1 MAGKSL
7 GTLTLDVVAD
17 TGNLQVGLR
26 KAGETMTA
34 FQKRLNTITT
44 GQDSAYQGAMSRMS
58 NYYAK
63 LEKTS
68 EKAVNKLVAHSNTL
82 AGIEN
87 QRKIALENL
96 NKVFHESERSSDAY
110 RVALEGIE
118 SSYAMGVNRVN
129 AYNKALGMTGDKSR
143 FARHEMLNLS
153 YQLNDV
159 FVGFMSGQRPMTIF
173 AQQGAQI
180 GQIAVSAGLGVK
192 GLAVA
197 LASMAKSAALAAGAF
212 LLNPY
217 VLSFTAVLG
226 GAVYAIKQFNDSID
240 DTRNIDEFAKSIG
253 LTREQVKAFKEELD
267 DLGGS
272 SAGFLD
278 TIGAFFEL
286 GKTDSGNWY
295 IPLDQLI
302 KDFDGA
308 LAKMG
313 KSVEDKLDIRQAEAL
328 VKILEDDYFRALD
341 HIISQEEK
349 LNREYKNRV
358 DVIRAY
364 ANASNKAALSLGKDI
379 LFTEEAIQKLIQAQD
394 KFFDDKKW
402 EEWKKGTEGIRT
414 AYKRVQES
422 GLTAL
427 ERLRKE
433 HEENK
438 KAIYGANIIG
448 EISVQ
453 QLNIDLLKEEARY
466 REEINK
472 YKESEEKRN
481 KAANKDIERR
491 SDIMKKLNAEL
502 DNEIARM
509 GMLSGEL
516 AIQQSI
522 DKANERLIKVGTLT
536 SSEEQ
541 SMRTRLS
548 LLQDLKKV
556 QVEYEGIYSR
566 MSENPDKALSAGLT
580 ALAKAQKDLGL
591 STEQYRTEYN
601 RLMDTWEAATDPLYQ
616 INKEL
621 AEQQRLFGLFGDDRT
636 VAARLTP
643 DVTAGMTSAQQAE
656 GEKAIRTSEEMARM
670 QSKLDGLWTENAG
683 AVRNYTES
691 IKALNEAESQGIIT
705 STQHGVAV
713 KDLNIQML
721 QLQALRGDFDN
732 PFEAWSSG
740 LAMYASDYKG
750 VMAELQ
756 TIGANFTSS
765 FANGMSDAFAKSIM
779 AGDSFKDSMYDLAQN
794 ALQMVISQ
802 LIQMAIQAMIVRAI
816 MGFGIAGFGSAGAN
830 SITGAVGAG
839 FGPGLATGGYTGNL
853 PRDKAVNYVHGQE
866 FVVNAN
872 ATARNRALLESINA
886 GKPVTADM
894 VNTRESAKVN
904 VNIQNYG
911 TDKAFEVQQLSAEEI
926 RIIARDEV
934 KTQTPKIFSQQ
945 MSRPNS
951 EIFSAISRNTDIR
964 PRR

>member
-68 EKAVNKLVAHSNTL
+68 ERAVNKLVAHSNTL

-129 AYNKALGMTGDKSR
+129 AYNKVLGMTGDKTR
-143 FARHEMLNLS
+143 LARHEMLNLS

-217 VLSFTAVLG
+217 VLSFTAVVG
-226 GAVYAIKQFNDSID
+226 SAVYAIKQFNDSID

-286 GKTDSGNWY
+286 GKQSDGNWN
-295 IPLDQLI
+295 IPLHQLI
-302 KDFDGA
+302 TDFDGS
-308 LAKMG
+308 LEKMS
-313 KSVEDKLDIRQAEAL
+313 KSVEDKLDIKQAKAL

-453 QLNIDLLKEEARY
+453 QLDIDLLKEEARY

-472 YKESEEKRN
+472 LKESEEKRN

-566 MSENPDKALSAGLT
+566 TQENADKALSAGLT
-580 ALAKAQKDLGL
+580 ALAKAQKELGL
-591 STEQYRTEYN
+591 STEQYRIEFN
-601 RLMDTWEAATDPLYQ
+601 RLMDTWESATDPLYQ

-643 DVTAGMTSAQQAE
+643 DVTAGMTSAQQTEAAN
-656 GEKAIRTSEEMARM
+656 AIRTSEELARI
-670 QSKLDGLWTENAG
+670 QNILDGLWTENTG
-683 AVRNYTES
+683 AVRNYADS
-691 IKALNEAESQGIIT
+691 MKALNEAEKQGIIT
-705 STQHGVAV
+705 STQYGVAA

-721 QLQALRGDFDN
+721 QLQALRGEFDN

-802 LIQMAIQAMIVRAI
+802 LVQMAIQAMIVRAI
-816 MGFGIAGFGSAGAN
+816 MGFGTAGFGSAGAN

-886 GKPVTADM
+886 GKPVSADM
-894 VNTRESAKVN
+894 IQGGAKPTINIHNYGGADVQTRETSTGDIEVIIDRKLSKELDDRVA
-904 VNIQNYG
+904 
-911 TDKAFEVQQLSAEEI
+911 AF
-926 RIIARDEV
+926 
-934 KTQTPKIFSQQ
+934 
-945 MSRPNS
+945 MSKPNS
-951 EIFSAISRNTDIR
+951 RSRKALAETTNVQ

>member
-26 KAGETMTA
+26 KAGETMTD

-44 GQDSAYQGAMSRMS
+44 GQDSAYQGVMSRMS
-58 NYYAK
+58 NHYAK

-68 EKAVNKLVAHSNTL
+68 EKAVNKLIAHSNTL
-82 AGIEN
+82 SGLEN
-87 QRKIALENL
+87 QRKIARENL

-118 SSYAMGVNRVN
+118 ASYAMGVNRVN
-129 AYNKALGMTGDKSR
+129 AYSKVLGMTGDKTR
-143 FARHEMLNLS
+143 LARHEMLNLS

-217 VLSFTAVLG
+217 VLSFTAVVG

-267 DLGGS
+267 DLGGG

-278 TIGAFFEL
+278 TIGAFFDPSRIDR
-286 GKTDSGNWY
+286 GIS
-295 IPLDQLI
+295 LDQ
-302 KDFDGA
+302 F
-308 LAKMG
+308 
-313 KSVEDKLDIRQAEAL
+313 VQDKLDIRQAEAL

-341 HIISQEEK
+341 HIVSQEEK

-379 LFTEEAIQKLIQAQD
+379 LFTEEAIQKLILAQD
-394 KFFDDKKW
+394 KFFSNEKW
-402 EEWKKGTEGIRT
+402 KEWKKGTESIRT

-466 REEINK
+466 REEIKK

-481 KAANKDIERR
+481 KAENKDIERR

-509 GMLSGEL
+509 GMLSDEL

-601 RLMDTWEAATDPLYQ
+601 RLMDTWESATDPLYQ

-643 DVTAGMTSAQQAE
+643 DVTAGMTSAQQTEAA
-656 GEKAIRTSEEMARM
+656 KAIRTSEEMTRM

-691 IKALNEAESQGIIT
+691 IKALNEAEKQGIIT

-713 KDLNIQML
+713 KDLNMQML
-721 QLQALRGDFDN
+721 QLQALRGEFDN

-802 LIQMAIQAMIVRAI
+802 LVQMAIQAMIVRAI
-816 MGFGIAGFGSAGAN
+816 MGFGTAGFGSAGAN

-894 VNTRESAKVN
+894 IQGGAKPTVNIHNYAGVEVQTRETSTGD
-904 VNIQNYG
+904 I
-911 TDKAFEVQQLSAEEI
+911 EVIIDRKLSKELDDRVAS
-926 RIIARDEV
+926 
-934 KTQTPKIFSQQ
+934 F

-951 EIFSAISRNTDIR
+951 RSRKALAETTNVQ